1 MEASSR
7 PLTLDDLEYMKP
19 EFICNVLVDNW
30 QIENAP
36 DKPKY
41 ELLTLTPRVIERL
54 DRKKGQR
61 QVGNPTTSSSAFT
74 RERERERRRETET
87 KRDRN
92 RETERQKQR
101 DRDRE
106 TETERTVNSE
116 LYLNTGFY
124 QFTMVFIKAL

>member
-74 RERERERRRETET
+74 REREREREEERQRQRETET
-87 KRDRN
+87 
-92 RETERQKQR
+92 ERQ
-101 DRDRE
+101 RDRE
-106 TETERTVNSE
+106 TETERQRQRDRDRENSE
-116 LYLNTGFY
+116 
-124 QFTMVFIKAL
+124 Q

>member
-74 RERERERRRETET
+74 REREREK
-87 KRDRN
+87 KRDRDK
-92 RETERQKQR
+92 ERQKQR
-101 DRDRE
+101 DRETE
-106 TETERTVNSE
+106 TETERQRQIE
-116 LYLNTGFY
+116 
-124 QFTMVFIKAL
+124 Q